1 MPLMTQI
8 RNNLTKAFAVF
19 AVFFIVYIVLD
30 WGMDIGDRQRGGSGD
45 VIGEVN
51 GTKISYRDF
60 SELLRSQAEAYRRQT
75 GSDPDD
81 QTEQQIR

>member
-30 WGMDIGDRQRGGSGD
+30 WGMDITGRRHQQGPRDYVG
-45 VIGEVN
+45 VVN
-51 GTKISYRDF
+51 GTKINYTDF
-60 SELLRSQAEAYRRQT
+60 SALLKQQSDSVSQAIGRRT
-75 GSDPDD
+75 G
-81 QTEQQIR
+81 

>member
-30 WGMDIGDRQRGGSGD
+30 WGMDISGRKRTTRGQES
-45 VIGEVN
+45 IGAVD
-51 GTKISYRDF
+51 GTEISYRDF
-60 SELLRSQAEAYRRQT
+60 SELLKQQTDAYR
-75 GSDPDD
+75 
-81 QTEQQIR
+81 